1 MAIVQISRIQHRRGR
16 KLTSTGMP
24 QLASGEIGWA
34 IDTREMYIGNGSV
47 SEGSPS
53 VGNTKVLTEH
63 DNIFDLA
70 EQYSYKPTDSLWGV
84 TIPTARSLQDRLDD
98 FVSIANFGASGNG
111 TDQTTEIQ
119 NALNSLYLNGESSN
133 RVILYFPAGE
143 YVISEVLSVPP
154 YATIRG
160 AGKDKTIFTSSLSN
174 VFKTVN
180 STSDVETT
188 IPYNDSVPNQARY
201 IDMSDFTINITGSN
215 TALDVVDCVH
225 STFKNIKFV
234 GGFAPGGADDQ
245 LIAIRLASRVDSAG
259 TVETK
264 WNKFENLEI
273 DGFHYAVYSNYD
285 IRENT
290 WKDCYI
296 YMAKFGISFGENTT
310 LGDVGM
316 LTGPLF
322 NTFENCTFDLID
334 EEAIMIINGE
344 YNTSKGN
351 KFFGVGYN
359 PALEREFTRTP
370 CIKFASITNV
380 SESDYFERTQ
390 ALSPNLASD
399 ETYNE
404 VYVPE
409 IEGRTLY
416 NNKYA
421 NQIAIGERLFSTEIL
436 KLPVVNTGS
445 IFIDYIYTDDFNDIV
460 REGVLTLTVDNRAGS
475 EDVTINDEYNL
486 LVRPPLSPAVIS
498 AGMKFTANL
507 ANFGGN
513 STFDTVSIEVVNTNA
528 TNNDKFTYTIRV
540 KS

>member
-1 MAIVQISRIQHRRGR
+1 
-16 KLTSTGMP
+16 MP

-34 IDTREMYIGNGSV
+34 IDTQEMYIGNGSV
-47 SEGSPS
+47 SEGAPG

-70 EQYSYKPTDSLWGV
+70 EQYSYKPDDSLWGIV
-84 TIPTARSLQDRLDD
+84 TPTARSLQDRLDD
-98 FVSIANFGASGNG
+98 FVSVTNFGALGNG
-111 TDQTTEIQ
+111 TDQTTAIQ
-119 NALNSLYLNGESSN
+119 NALTSLYLNGESTN
-133 RVILYFPAGE
+133 RVILYFPPGE

-160 AGKDKTIFTSSLSN
+160 AGKDKTIFTSSSSD

-180 STSDVETT
+180 GTNDVDTT
-188 IPYNDSVPNQARY
+188 TPYNDPTPNQARY
-201 IDMSDFTINITGSN
+201 IDMADFTINIENSN
-215 TALDVVDCVH
+215 TAIDVVDCVH
-225 STFKNIKFV
+225 STFKNIKFT
-234 GGFAPGGADDQ
+234 GTWTTGGADDQ
-245 LIAIRLASRVDSAG
+245 LIAIRLAVRETSAG

-273 DGFHYAVYSNYD
+273 DSFHYPVYSDYD

-316 LTGPLF
+316 ITGPLF
-322 NTFENCTFDLID
+322 NTIENCTFDMID
-334 EEAIMIINGE
+334 DQGIFINNGE

-351 KFFGVGYN
+351 KFFGVGN
-359 PALEREFTRTP
+359 RGGASNVNVTP
-370 CIKFASITNV
+370 CITFASITNV
-380 SESDYFERTQ
+380 SDLDYFERTQ
-390 ALSPNLASD
+390 DMTPNFTSD
-399 ETYNE
+399 TGYN
-404 VYVPE
+404 VGYIPE

-421 NQIAIGERLFSTEIL
+421 NQIEIGQQLLLAEIL
-436 KLPVVNTGS
+436 KFPVIDTGS
-445 IFIDYIYTDDFNDIV
+445 IFVDYIYTDEFNSIV
-460 REGVLTLTVDNRAGS
+460 REGTMTLTVDNRSGS
-475 EDVTINDEYNL
+475 EAVSINDEYNFL
-486 LVRPPLSPAVIS
+486 IKAPLDPATYS
-498 AGMKFTANL
+498 TAMQFTANL
-507 ANFGGN
+507 ANLNGG
-513 STFDTVSIEVVNTNA
+513 SAFDTVSLEVINTNS